1 MYQIKSLAYR
11 LERSTKPRSQLLGSP
26 AAAQA
31 LFISLKQTGL
41 GLQPNSV
48 RPLPFQRDGE
58 SLPAELT
65 ALLPPQPGAILRPS
79 PKANAAPS
87 LALLISVPS
96 PHLQW
101 NLQACGFRGVPESSP
116 TQSDFVAFS
125 SFLMLN
131 KSATCAESFEP
142 ARSPVNLHQKS
153 GSQVQSCLG
162 RLKDKAL

>member
-1 MYQIKSLAYR
+1 MYQIKSLTCR

-48 RPLPFQRDGE
+48 SPLPFQRNGE
-58 SLPAELT
+58 SLPADLT

-79 PKANAAPS
+79 PRQTLLPPWHCSFLFLPHTCNGTCRHVVSEEFLKAPPHRTI
-87 LALLISVPS
+87 LL
-96 PHLQW
+96 L
-101 NLQACGFRGVPESSP
+101 
-116 TQSDFVAFS
+116 FS

-131 KSATCAESFEP
+131 KSATCAGSFEP